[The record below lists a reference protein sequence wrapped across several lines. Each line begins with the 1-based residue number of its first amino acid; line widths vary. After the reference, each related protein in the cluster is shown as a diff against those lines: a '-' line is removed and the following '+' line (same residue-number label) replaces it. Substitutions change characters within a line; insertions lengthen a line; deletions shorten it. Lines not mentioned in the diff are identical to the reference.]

1 MLIIVGHVFVA
12 PSEVEEFIA
21 DTRAT
26 LPLGRS
32 AEGNL
37 FFSFTLDDPAEGSV
51 VIYERWRDRA
61 ALDAYLGRPEVITI
75 FTKWSGR
82 MRNEV
87 MMYDA
92 SNERSPRG

>member
-1 MLIIVGHVFVA
+1 MLIIAGHVFVPPA
-12 PSEVEEFIA
+12 DVEEFIA
-21 DTRAT
+21 DARAT

-51 VIYERWRDRA
+51 VVYERWRDRA
-61 ALDAYLGRPEVITI
+61 ALDAYLGRSEVIAI

-82 MRNEV
+82 MRNKV